1 MSKIRIVQR
10 PNTEKQLVIMTKQD
24 SVAPDKSAQRS
35 ESGAQRGGAKGAPR
49 DTSAVGLNPIKRDA
63 MGAAMRVLTKITGSE
78 LAEKFNLRQT
88 IDRVTYEGTKT
99 GFKTLGAATRGF
111 QKVSGNGAPKRLPDN
126 PSKNA
131 DYFDLT
137 PDDDQKMIVETVREF
152 AAEILRPA
160 AHDAD
165 GAAQAPADLSKR
177 AAELGI
183 TLINVPEELD
193 GAAADRGAVT
203 NSLVAE
209 ALAHGDMGLA
219 LPILAP
225 SGVAVALTQWGTDA
239 QQKTYLP
246 AFTGEQ
252 VPGAAVVVNEP
263 RALFDPFALQT
274 KAVRSPSG
282 YKLNGVKS
290 LVPAAATSELFV
302 IAAELDG
309 KPSFF
314 IVESDTKGLVVEADP
329 SMGLRAAGL
338 GRLILTDVAV
348 SESALLGDG
357 DAEQRRAEY
366 ADAIRLARLGWASM
380 AVGTSQAVLDYVIP
394 YVNEREA
401 FGEPISHRQAVAFM
415 VANIGIELDGLR
427 LVTLRGASRA
437 EQGLSFARESAL
449 ARKLASEKGMQIGLD
464 GVQLLGGHGFT
475 KEHPVERWYRD
486 LRAIGVAEGIVLI

>member
-1 MSKIRIVQR
+1 MMSTRDSA
-10 PNTEKQLVIMTKQD
+10 TK
-24 SVAPDKSAQRS
+24 RS
-35 ESGAQRGGAKGAPR
+35 P
-49 DTSAVGLNPIKRDA
+49 DTSAVGLNHPKRDW
-63 MGAAMRVLTKITGSE
+63 MGAAMRVMTTITGSE
-78 LAEKFNLRQT
+78 LAEKYNLRKP
-88 IDRVTYEGTKT
+88 IERVTYEGTKT
-99 GFKTLGAATRGF
+99 GFRTLGAATRAF
-111 QKVSGNGAPKRLPDN
+111 AKVTGNGQPKRLAPN
-126 PSKNA
+126 EAKNK
-131 DYFDLT
+131 DFFDLT
-137 PDDDQKMIVETVREF
+137 PTDEQQMIVETVREF

-160 AHDAD
+160 AYDAD
-165 GAAQAPADLSKR
+165 AAAKAPRDLLER

-183 TLINVPEELD
+183 TLINVPEELE
-193 GAAADRGAVT
+193 GAASERGAVT

-225 SGVAVALTQWGTDA
+225 SGVAVALSQWGTDA

-246 AFTGEQ
+246 AFTGEN
-252 VPGAAVVVNEP
+252 VPQASVVISEP

-282 YKLNGVKS
+282 YRISGVKS
-290 LVPAAATSELFV
+290 LVPAAADAELFV

-309 KPSFF
+309 RPSLF
-314 IVESDTKGLVVEADP
+314 IVPSDTPGLVVEADP

-338 GRLILTDVAV
+338 GRLLLDNVAV
-348 SESALLGDG
+348 GTDAILGDG
-357 DAEQRRAEY
+357 DAKQRAEEY
-366 ADAIRLARLGWASM
+366 ADAVRLARLGWASL
-380 AVGTSQAVLDYVIP
+380 AAGTGQAVLDYVIP

-415 VANIGIELDGLR
+415 VANIAIELDGLR

-437 EQGLSFARESAL
+437 EQGLSFAREASL
-449 ARKLASEKGMQIGLD
+449 ARKLATDKGMQIGLD

-486 LRAIGVAEGIVLI
+486 LRGIGVAEGVVLI

>member
-1 MSKIRIVQR
+1 MS
-10 PNTEKQLVIMTKQD
+10 KQD
-24 SVAPDKSAQRS
+24 SVAPTR
-35 ESGAQRGGAKGAPR
+35 EPR
-49 DTSAVGLNPIKRDA
+49 DTSAVGLNPVKRDA
-63 MGAAMRVLTKITGSE
+63 MGAAMRVLTKITGSD
-78 LAEKFNLRQT
+78 LAEKYNLRQT
-88 IDRVTYEGTKT
+88 IDRVTYESTKS

-111 QKVSGNGAPKRLPDN
+111 KKVTGGGAPQRLPDS
-126 PSKNA
+126 PAKNS
-131 DYFDLT
+131 DFFDLT
-137 PDDDQKMIVETVREF
+137 PTDDQQMIVETVREF

-165 GAAQAPADLSKR
+165 AAAATPADLTKR

-183 TLINVPEELD
+183 TLINVPEEFD
-193 GAAADRGAVT
+193 GAASERGAVT
-203 NSLVAE
+203 NALVAE
-209 ALAHGDMGLA
+209 ALGHGDMGLA
-219 LPILAP
+219 LPLLAS

-246 AFTGEQ
+246 SFAGEQ
-252 VPGAAVVVNEP
+252 VPGAAVVVAEP
-263 RALFDPFALQT
+263 RALFNPFALET

-290 LVPAAATSELFV
+290 LVPAAASSELFI

-309 KPSFF
+309 RPAFF
-314 IVESDTKGLVVEADP
+314 IVESDAKGLVVEADP

-338 GRLILTDVAV
+338 GRLLLNDVAV
-348 SESALLGDG
+348 SESAILGEG
-357 DAEQRRAEY
+357 DVDQRVKEY
-366 ADAIRLARLGWASM
+366 SDAIRLARLGWASL
-380 AVGTSQAVLDYVIP
+380 ATGTGQAVLDYVIP

-437 EQGLSFARESAL
+437 EQGLSFAREAGL
-449 ARKLASEKGMQIGLD
+449 ARKLATDKGMQIGLD

-486 LRAIGVAEGIVLI
+486 LRAIGVAEGVVLI